1 MTSRFCSTSWSVSC
15 DTRRASGIP
24 TFVMISLAF
33 LGPIPWIYCSAIM
46 TRLLVGMLT
55 PAMRATAIHSYCRRK
70 RSGQRSCHTRAV
82 ANDNATPSPFP
93 RARYRS
99 TSRLGCGLL
108 MDSTAFR
115 QPPRGRAFA
124 RSRLAGGAL
133 VPARFGGFGL
143 HFRGLARGFLRAR
156 GAAGPASPDLGRL
169 TRRDLGRLLPRSLGR
184 RLLAGRPTKHLVDGA
199 SYLRDRSH
207 AIDRAQHALKLV
219 IGGKRRGLIAVGQQT
234 TMQHLRIV
242 VVAQHL
248 APRFRLGDPLLD
260 AFEQSAL
267 VHLELDDGV
276 ELEALLPEHAVE
288 RMRLRHRARET
299 IEDEAPARIG
309 LIDARGDDRHH
320 HLVGHEFAARHHFL
334 GAHADRRAGLGR
346 GTQHLTGRK
355 LHQTMLGDEP
365 LRLRAFA
372 GPRRAEQYQPHLR
385 RPRSF
390 DRLIS
395 PSYWCA
401 SK

>member
-1 MTSRFCSTSWSVSC
+1 MTSRICSTSWSVSC

-33 LGPIPWIYCSAIM
+33 LGPIPWIYCSAIT

-70 RSGQRSCHTRAV
+70 RSGRRSSRGRF

-99 TSRLGCGLL
+99 TSQLGCGLL

-124 RSRLAGGAL
+124 RSRLAAGAL

-169 TRRDLGRLLPRSLGR
+169 ARRGLRRLLPRSLGR
-184 RLLAGRPTKHLVDGA
+184 RLLAGRATKHLVDGA
-199 SYLRDRSH
+199 SDLRDRSH

-234 TMQHLRIV
+234 TMQHVRIV

-248 APRFRLGDPLLD
+248 APRFRIGDPLLD

-309 LIDARGDDRHH
+309 LVDTHGDDCHH
-320 HLVGHEFAARHHFL
+320 HLVGHELA
-334 GAHADRRAGLGR
+334 
-346 GTQHLTGRK
+346 
-355 LHQTMLGDEP
+355 
-365 LRLRAFA
+365 
-372 GPRRAEQYQPHLR
+372 
-385 RPRSF
+385 
-390 DRLIS
+390 
-395 PSYWCA
+395 
-401 SK
+401 

>member
-1 MTSRFCSTSWSVSC
+1 MTSRICSTSWSVNC

-33 LGPIPWIYCSAIM
+33 LGPIPWIYCSAIT

-55 PAMRATAIHSYCRRK
+55 PAMRATASHSYCRRK
-70 RSGQRSCHTRAV
+70 RSGRRSSRGRF

-99 TSRLGCGLL
+99 TSQLGCGLL

-115 QPPRGRAFA
+115 QPPARSTFA
-124 RSRLAGGAL
+124 RSRLAAGAL
-133 VPARFGGFGL
+133 ALARFGGVGL
-143 HFRGLARGFLRAR
+143 RFQRL
-156 GAAGPASPDLGRL
+156 AGPVFDAGGTRSPTAGLGV
-169 TRRDLGRLLPRSLGR
+169 LGR
-184 RLLAGRPTKHLVDGA
+184 RGLGSLFQRPPRRLFGAGTAEHPIDGA
-199 SYLRDRSH
+199 SHLRDRSH
-207 AIDRAQHALKLV
+207 AIDRTQHALKLV
-219 IGGKRRGLIAVGQQT
+219 IGGKRRGLIAVGQQPAV
-234 TMQHLRIV
+234 QHLRIV

-248 APRFRLGDPLLD
+248 APRLRLGDSFLD
-260 AFEQSAL
+260 AFEQRAL

-276 ELEALLPEHAVE
+276 EVEALLLEHAIE
-288 RMRLRHRARET
+288 RVRLRHRARKT
-299 IEDEAPARIG
+299 VEDKALARIG
-309 LIDARGDDRHH
+309 LVDARGDDRHH
-320 HLVGHEFAARHHFL
+320 HVIGHEFAARHHL
-334 GAHADRRAGLGR
+334 PGTHADRRAGLGR
-346 GTQHLTGRK
+346 GAQHLAGRK

-365 LRLRAFA
+365 LRLRAFP

>member
-1 MTSRFCSTSWSVSC
+1 MTSRICSTSWSVSC

-33 LGPIPWIYCSAIM
+33 LGPIPWIYCSAIT

-55 PAMRATAIHSYCRRK
+55 PAMRATASHSYCRRK
-70 RSGQRSCHTRAV
+70 RSGRRATRGRF

-99 TSRLGCGLL
+99 NSRLGCGLL

-115 QPPRGRAFA
+115 QPPPGTAFA

-133 VPARFGGFGL
+133 VAARFGGFGL
-143 HFRGLARGFLRAR
+143 HFRGLAGGFLRAR
-156 GAAGPASPDLGRL
+156 GAAGLATPRLGGL
-169 TRRDLGRLLPRSLGR
+169 TRRGLGSLLTRSLGR
-184 RLLAGRPTKHLVDGA
+184 RLLAGRLAKHLIDGA
-199 SYLRDRSH
+199 SHLRDRSH

-219 IGGKRRGLIAVGQQT
+219 IGGKRRGLIAVGQQPAV
-234 TMQHLRIV
+234 QHLRIV

-248 APRFRLGDPLLD
+248 APRFRLDDPFLD

-276 ELEALLPEHAVE
+276 ELEALLLEHAIE
-288 RMRLRHRARET
+288 RVRLRHRARKA

-309 LIDARGDDRHH
+309 LVDARGDDRHH
-320 HLVGHEFAARHHFL
+320 HVVGHEFAARHHLL
-334 GAHADRRAGLGR
+334 GVHADRRAGLGR

>member
-1 MTSRFCSTSWSVSC
+1 MTSRICSTSWSVSC

-33 LGPIPWIYCSAIM
+33 LGPIPWIYCSAIT

-70 RSGQRSCHTRAV
+70 RSGRRSSRGRF

-99 TSRLGCGLL
+99 TSQLGCGLL

-115 QPPRGRAFA
+115 QPPARSTFA
-124 RSRLAGGAL
+124 RSRLAAGAL
-133 VPARFGGFGL
+133 ALARFGGVGL
-143 HFRGLARGFLRAR
+143 RFQRLGGPVFD
-156 GAAGPASPDLGRL
+156 AGTAEHPI
-169 TRRDLGRLLPRSLGR
+169 
-184 RLLAGRPTKHLVDGA
+184 DGA
-199 SYLRDRSH
+199 SHLRDRSH
-207 AIDRAQHALKLV
+207 AIDRTQHALKLV
-219 IGGKRRGLIAVGQQT
+219 IGGKRRGLIAVGQQPAV
-234 TMQHLRIV
+234 QHLRIV

-248 APRFRLGDPLLD
+248 APRFRLRDPLLD
-260 AFEQSAL
+260 APEQRAL

-276 ELEALLPEHAVE
+276 ELEALLLEHAIKRV
-288 RMRLRHRARET
+288 RLRHRARET
-299 IEDEAPARIG
+299 VEDKALARIG
-309 LIDARGDDRHH
+309 LVDARGDDRHH
-320 HLVGHEFAARHHFL
+320 HVIGHEFAARHHL
-334 GAHADRRAGLGR
+334 PGAHADRRAGLGR
-346 GTQHLTGRK
+346 GAQHLAGRK

-365 LRLRAFA
+365 LRLRAFP